1 MKLAVLF
8 SGGKDSCLCVEIA
21 QAYGHE
27 VAYLLTVIS
36 ENNASYMFHTP
47 NITKT
52 ELQSEAM
59 NIPLLTINTQGEKE
73 NELDDLQALIKKAK
87 EQGVEGIVSGA
98 LASSYQSL
106 RIQRICKDL
115 DLWCF
120 NPLWQRDEYTHSKE
134 LIEKGYEIYFSSV
147 AAYPLDKSWLGRK
160 LDINTLNE
168 LQELSISPSGEGGEF
183 ETFVASAPSWK
194 KRIVIEDSERS
205 FSEGAGLWNITQA
218 SLQEKEKE
226 QIQKPFIEDESQN
239 ILLISTCQESLSE
252 LEFVLPIKKVVGGT
266 IVHYTEVLEEDIN
279 RAQRIIICGTA
290 LQDMEYL
297 DHPEKFSWLKSCQKP
312 ILGICAGAQTL
323 AKHLGIPLEKDC
335 EIELKRQNLK
345 TPLGDVQEMYLV
357 HQVSTK
363 DYAFKK
369 DNFIGLLFHPEVRN
383 EVLLENFKK
392 L

>member
-8 SGGKDSCLCVEIA
+8 SGGKDSCLCVELA

-27 VAYLLTVIS
+27 VAYLLTVHS
-36 ENNASYMFHTP
+36 KNNASYMFHTP

-59 NIPLLTINTQGEKE
+59 NIPLLTINTRGEKE
-73 NELDDLQALIKKAK
+73 KELDDLQALIKKAK

-106 RIQRICKDL
+106 RIQRICKEL
-115 DLWCF
+115 NLWCF

-134 LIEKGYEIYFSSV
+134 LIDCGYEIYFSSV

-168 LQELSISPSGEGGEF
+168 LQKLNISPSGEGGEF

-194 KRIVIEDSERS
+194 KRIVIEDSEKS

-218 SLQEKEKE
+218 NLQEKEQE

-239 ILLISTCQESLSE
+239 MLLISTCKEPLSE
-252 LEFVLPIKKVVGGT
+252 LEFVLPIKKIIGGK
-266 IVHYTEVLEEDIN
+266 IVHYTKVHEEDIAQ
-279 RAQRIIICGTA
+279 AQRIIICGTA

-297 DHPEKFSWLKSCQKP
+297 NHLEKFSWLHNCAKSV
-312 ILGICAGAQTL
+312 LGICAGAQIL
-323 AKHLGIPLEKDC
+323 AKHLDIPLTEQC
-335 EIELKRQNLK
+335 EIELKRQNLQ
-345 TPLGDVQEMYLV
+345 TPLGEVQEMYLV
-357 HQVSTK
+357 HQISTK
-363 DYAFKK
+363 DFAFKK

-383 EVLLENFKK
+383 ETLLKNIKK
-392 L
+392 S